1 MEILGFIRLI
11 VLYLI
16 CRYKIQEAER
26 RKANMK
32 VAVDTH
38 THTVS
43 SGHAYNTIREMAHM
57 ASQMGLEALAITDH
71 GPEMQGGPHKYHFH
85 NMKVLPREYYGIP
98 ILFGVELNIMDEN
111 GTVDL
116 PGWLLKQL
124 DITVASIHGECYGKS
139 KGIEKNT
146 EAYLKIMQREDI
158 EIIGHPDDGRFE
170 VDYEALVDMAKQT
183 GTLLEINN
191 SSLKPGGFR
200 VNSNENARRMLEICR
215 KTGTMV
221 VLGSDA
227 HVDVDIANTKYSSKL
242 LQDVDFPEE
251 LVANTSYKKL
261 MSVLKRRR

>member
-1 MEILGFIRLI
+1 
-11 VLYLI
+11 
-16 CRYKIQEAER
+16 
-26 RKANMK
+26 MK

-38 THTVS
+38 THTLS
-43 SGHAYNTIREMAHM
+43 SGHAYNTIREMAYM

-85 NMKVLPREYYGIP
+85 NMKILPRKYYGIQV
-98 ILFGVELNIMDEN
+98 LFGVELNIMDEK

-116 PGWLLKQL
+116 PEWLLKEM

-146 EAYLKIMQREDI
+146 EAYRRVMQRPDI

-183 GTLLEINN
+183 GTLLEVNN

-200 VNSNENARRMLEICR
+200 VNSYENDRRMLELCR
-215 KTGTMV
+215 KAGAMV

-227 HVDVDIANTKYSSKL
+227 HVDVDIANTTYSSKL
-242 LQDVDFPEE
+242 LEEVDFPEK
-251 LVANTSYKKL
+251 LVANLSYDRL
-261 MSVLKRRR
+261 ISVLKRRR